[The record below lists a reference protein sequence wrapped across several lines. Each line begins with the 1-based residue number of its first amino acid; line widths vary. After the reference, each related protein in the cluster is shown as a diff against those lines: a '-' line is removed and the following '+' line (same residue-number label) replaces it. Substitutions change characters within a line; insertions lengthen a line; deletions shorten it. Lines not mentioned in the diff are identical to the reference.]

1 MDYAAVVVDQKEI
14 LIFDKK
20 TFETVVHLKEDDIV
34 NIVLKKDD
42 VRKDDKVSIV
52 LNYLLKT
59 KPEIKLNI
67 IENTSQEKKQ
77 SLKNKLYDLK
87 SIKLFKLIE
96 VEFK

>member
-1 MDYAAVVVDQKEI
+1 MDYAAVVVDEKEI

-59 KPEIKLNI
+59 KSEIKLNI

-87 SIKLFKLIE
+87 SIKLFKLFE

>member
-87 SIKLFKLIE
+87 SIKLFKLFE

>member
-1 MDYAAVVVDQKEI
+1 MDYEIVIVDQKETFESTGLIPPFSI
-14 LIFDKK
+14 LIVDKE
-20 TFETVVHLKEDDIV
+20 TLETVVHLKEDDIV
-34 NIVLKKDD
+34 
-42 VRKDDKVSIV
+42 SIV

-59 KPEIKLNI
+59 KSEIKLNI